1 MYRLLLAVVLSSS
14 LPAHDMW
21 IEPSSFTPQAG
32 QIVGL
37 RHFVGQDLIG
47 DPLPRNPAL
56 IREFIVDDGTGRK
69 PVAGR
74 TGADPAGLIRIGAA
88 GLSIVGYRSH
98 PSTVE
103 LPAEQFNKYLKE
115 EGLAGVAAARALRNE
130 TAAPVRELFSRCA
143 KSLLL
148 AGAAGQ
154 TQSDR
159 VLGFTLELTAEQNPY
174 GLHPGDTLPVSL
186 TYEGKPLAGAL
197 VVAMNR
203 NDLAVRLALRTGKD
217 GRVRLRLPR
226 GGMWLI
232 KAVHMI
238 PAPAGSNA
246 NWESFWASLTFELPA
261 AAAAAAPSN

>member
-1 MYRLLLAVVLSSS
+1 
-14 LPAHDMW
+14 MW
-21 IEPSSFTPQAG
+21 IEPSTFTPGAG
-32 QIVGL
+32 EIVGL

-56 IREFIVDDGTGRK
+56 IDQFLVHDGTGRK
-69 PVAGR
+69 PVVGR
-74 TGADPAGLIRIGAA
+74 TGADPAGLIRIAA
-88 GLSIVGYRSH
+88 PGLAIVGYRSH

-103 LPAEQFNKYLKE
+103 LPAAQFNTYLKE

-130 TAAPVRELFSRCA
+130 TSAPVRELFSRCA

-148 AGAAGQ
+148 TGAAAQ

-174 GLHPGDTLPVSL
+174 LLRPGDTLPVSL
-186 TYEGKPLAGAL
+186 TYEGKPMAGAL

-203 NDLAVRLALRTGKD
+203 NDPSARVALRTGKD

-226 GGMWLI
+226 AGMWLI

-246 NWESFWASLTFELPA
+246 NWESFWASLTFALP